1 MANRAFVLD
10 CHRLTEPR
18 LAEIDQI
25 CRLKLEAR
33 HQGCDLQL
41 RNGGDALLE
50 LIAFAGLAE
59 VLGVQVERKSEEGKE
74 PRGVEE
80 EDHLGDLSV

>member
-1 MANRAFVLD
+1 
-10 CHRLTEPR
+10 
-18 LAEIDQI
+18 
-25 CRLKLEAR
+25 
-33 HQGCDLQL
+33 
-41 RNGGDALLE
+41 LLE

-59 VLGVQVERKSEEGKE
+59 VLGVEVERESEEGKE